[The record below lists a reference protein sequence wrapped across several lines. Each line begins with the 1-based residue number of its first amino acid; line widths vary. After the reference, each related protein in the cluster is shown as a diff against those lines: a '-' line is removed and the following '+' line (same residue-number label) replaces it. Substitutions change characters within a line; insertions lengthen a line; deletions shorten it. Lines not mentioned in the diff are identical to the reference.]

1 MAEALTFGLVV
12 TDKGTAVVKRFGRNV
27 TKVGR
32 SSEKAASRMIRAFT
46 AFRGSLTGTIGA
58 VISLKGAIIGA
69 GLGFFAKSILNAGGA
84 VESARL
90 RLVGM
95 KGSIDA
101 AAESMRFFEEVAA
114 AVPFTLEKVIEAGV
128 TLEAFGAKSEETLR
142 PVSDLAAFMGIEIP
156 EAARAFGRAFAG
168 GVGAADVLRERGVLT
183 LVRLRTGIDD
193 LTKLSL
199 PQFREAL
206 LTAMRDPTGPIA
218 DAAKRLASSW
228 KGQISIMQDAI
239 FQLQKTIAEAGILEL
254 AKEVIGELTLSI
266 KGVTAALKL
275 EQKQARDVNDEF
287 AEIIGFAEIG
297 IIIFEG
303 LRRVIDFVALGLSA
317 LLAAE
322 TFAVKKTLEFINVF
336 GVFDDA
342 IRFVGFTLDELIETT
357 GQHGIALQESSDRQR
372 NAIEIIKNLRIQR
385 AGELAALKAENAA
398 LGENAKKQETA
409 NDALSKRLAF
419 LKEEV
424 GLSAKSLPFIF
435 KQIASEESLAE
446 LRLKAGRQLEEDL
459 ATAKDSFDG
468 LDRAQREVAL
478 SALIALDP
486 KKIKEFAQAFI
497 ESVNAVEE
505 TSRKLAATIAANAS
519 TTTSSLTAVSQ
530 GFRTRTVGDV
540 ANFGVSLNSRI
551 EKLREAGA
559 TEEQI
564 RKVQSEGA
572 LFIAS
577 TTISQL
583 GNIITQGGRK
593 NLALVKAFAVAEA
606 IVNTAKAITEVLPNL
621 PLAGLI
627 GALGAAQIATI
638 LAAKPGGGAPSV
650 GGGAFGGGAPAAPIE
665 AAPTQAVPSVNIT
678 VQGFIGDEGQLTS
691 ELARLVREGVGDDVD
706 FGLEVR

>member
-1 MAEALTFGLVV
+1 
-12 TDKGTAVVKRFGRNV
+12 
-27 TKVGR
+27 
-32 SSEKAASRMIRAFT
+32 
-46 AFRGSLTGTIGA
+46 
-58 VISLKGAIIGA
+58 
-69 GLGFFAKSILNAGGA
+69 
-84 VESARL
+84 
-90 RLVGM
+90 
-95 KGSIDA
+95 
-101 AAESMRFFEEVAA
+101 
-114 AVPFTLEKVIEAGV
+114 
-128 TLEAFGAKSEETLR
+128 
-142 PVSDLAAFMGIEIP
+142 
-156 EAARAFGRAFAG
+156 FAG

-183 LVRLRTGIDD
+183 LVRLRTGLDD
-193 LTKLSL
+193 LTKLTL
-199 PQFREAL
+199 PEFREAL
-206 LTAMRDPTGPIA
+206 LTAMKDPTGPIA

-228 KGQISIMQDAI
+228 QGQISIMQDAI
-239 FQLQKTIAEAGILEL
+239 FQLQKTLAEAGILEF
-254 AKEVIGELTLSI
+254 AKEVIGELTISI
-266 KGVTAALKL
+266 KGVTEALKL
-275 EQKQARDVNDEF
+275 EQKEARNVNDEF
-287 AEIIGFAEIG
+287 EELTGFAEIG
-297 IIIFEG
+297 IVIFEG
-303 LRRVIDFVALGLSA
+303 MRRTIDLVALGFGAILVGITKLS
-317 LLAAE
+317 
-322 TFAVKKTLEFINVF
+322 LEFRKLTNVL
-336 GVFDDA
+336 GVFDDQIMLEEA
-342 IRFVGFTLDELIETT
+342 LLDELIETT
-357 GQHGIALQESSDRQR
+357 GQHGLALQASSDRQR
-372 NAIEIIKNLRIQR
+372 SAIEIIKNLRIQR
-385 AGELAALKAENAA
+385 RGELEALKAENAA
-398 LGENAKKQETA
+398 LGENAEKQEAA